1 MGVPTSTHE
10 TYAQIGR
17 REDLSDVISMI
28 TPTDTP
34 FLSGAGKED
43 ADQTNHEWQTMAL
56 AAADGSNAVAEG
68 DDAANDAATVTV
80 RLGNICQIS
89 DKVAQVSTT
98 AEVVK
103 KAGRKS
109 ELALQMA
116 AKSKELKRDI
126 ETILV
131 GTNQAKVTGSSGT
144 ARKTAS
150 VLSWIKTNTSKDTVG
165 AGADPATADGAATRT
180 DGTQRAFTEVLL
192 KTVLAA
198 CWESG
203 GDPDTAMVGSFNKQA
218 ASAFTGNATRYVDAQ
233 AEELKASIQI
243 YDHDFGALKMLPN
256 RFSRGRDCLLLQ
268 MDLWKIAYLQNFTMQ
283 DLARTGL
290 SFRKQIWAEY
300 ALVALNEKGSGGVFD
315 LTTS

>member
-1 MGVPTSTHE
+1 MSVPTSTHE

-34 FLSGAGKED
+34 FLTGAGKED

-56 AAADGSNAVAEG
+56 AAASGANAVPEG
-68 DDAANDAATVTV
+68 DDAENDAATVTV

-116 AKSKELKRDI
+116 AKSKELKRDL

-150 VLSWIKTNTSKDTVG
+150 VLSWILTNANKASDG
-165 AGADPATADGAATRT
+165 SNPSAADGTGTRT

-192 KTVLAA
+192 KSALAA